1 MTQLFT
7 DTSANLPIG
16 LALQHK
22 IKILPFSY
30 TVNGVE
36 QPYDPTVEFNGPAY
50 YNAIAAGAEVKTAMI
65 NITAFYN
72 ALDRKSVV

>member
-36 QPYDPTVEFNGPAY
+36 QPYLTVRPIIMPLRQGP
-50 YNAIAAGAEVKTAMI
+50 
-65 NITAFYN
+65 
-72 ALDRKSVV
+72 R